1 MSSMC
6 NRVFVV
12 VNGPHFSYIIDVIFL
27 TDIYKGLLYSGG
39 NCNYAD
45 LHLNTVSGWLLVL

>member
-12 VNGPHFSYIIDVIFL
+12 NGPYFSYIIDVIFL

-39 NCNYAD
+39 NCNYGD
-45 LHLNTVSGWLLVL
+45 LRLNTASGWLLVL

>member
-12 VNGPHFSYIIDVIFL
+12 NGPYFSYIIDVIFL
-27 TDIYKGLLYSGG
+27 TTFMKDYCIVVGIVI
-39 NCNYAD
+39 
-45 LHLNTVSGWLLVL
+45 TVTCV

>member
-12 VNGPHFSYIIDVIFL
+12 NGPYFSYIIDVIFL
-27 TDIYKGLLYSGG
+27 TDIYERLLYSGG
-39 NCNYAD
+39 NCNYGD
-45 LHLNTVSGWLLVL
+45 LRLNTASGWLLVL